1 MSVPPAERS
10 RVNDERP
17 APGEEAH
24 VPADNVLA
32 AIHVVSNR
40 IGRAFYNDIEAR
52 HGISLAE
59 WRVMLTLMR
68 HPGMAAM
75 AVAALWGMDKMA
87 ISRAVQRLVRAGLV
101 RRTAAAEDRRRW
113 VLALTAEGR
122 RRYRAIEPAA
132 TGRYRRILASLTPAE
147 VAQLRRLLGKLI
159 AGASA
164 NAGPRSP
171 R

>member
-1 MSVPPAERS
+1 MTVPRPERS
-10 RVNDERP
+10 RVDDEGP
-17 APGEEAH
+17 VAADAAH

-40 IGRAFYNDIEAR
+40 ISRAFYADIEAR
-52 HGISLAE
+52 HGITLPE

-87 ISRAVQRLVRAGLV
+87 ISRAVRRLARAGFV
-101 RRTAAAEDRRRW
+101 RRTPAPDDCRRW
-113 VLALTAEGR
+113 VLDLTAEGR

-132 TGRYRRILASLTPAE
+132 TGRYRQFLKPLAPRE
-147 VAQLRRLLGKLI
+147 VAQLRRLLEKLI
-159 AGASA
+159 AGPAA
-164 NAGPRSP
+164 D
-171 R
+171 

>member
-1 MSVPPAERS
+1 
-10 RVNDERP
+10 
-17 APGEEAH
+17 
-24 VPADNVLA
+24 
-32 AIHVVSNR
+32 
-40 IGRAFYNDIEAR
+40 
-52 HGISLAE
+52 
-59 WRVMLTLMR
+59 MLTLMR

-159 AGASA
+159 AGASG

>member
-1 MSVPPAERS
+1 M
-10 RVNDERP
+10 
-17 APGEEAH
+17 H

-40 IGRAFYNDIEAR
+40 ISRAFYADIEAR
-52 HGISLAE
+52 HGITLPE

-87 ISRAVQRLVRAGLV
+87 ISRAVRRLERRGLV
-101 RRTAAAEDRRRW
+101 RRTRAPDDFRRW
-113 VLALTAEGR
+113 VLELTLEGR

-132 TGRYRRILASLTPAE
+132 TGRYRDFLRPLQPRE
-147 VAQLRRLLGKLI
+147 VAQLRRLLEKLI
-159 AGASA
+159 EGARA
-164 NAGPRSP
+164 RG
-171 R
+171 

>member
-1 MSVPPAERS
+1 MTVPRAERS
-10 RVNDERP
+10 RVNDKRP

-101 RRTAAAEDRRRW
+101 RRTAAADDRRRW
-113 VLALTAEGR
+113 VLALSAEGR

-164 NAGPRSP
+164 NAGPRAP